1 MTASIEVHLMNTM
14 RKRLSNLGPRLNAAV
29 DWFIPAQ
36 LMQSKKDTLQAV
48 RMFLFSHLFGPLLG
62 HTISLSMLF
71 IGGEA
76 DASWWIFFLAVTA
89 FWPMA
94 FLLRLTGWYVPL
106 ALISIENLMFCI
118 FWGCYQYGGI
128 SSPIMPWL
136 VTVPLLAFFYLP
148 ERSTRIAVA
157 ILIAA
162 NLALFYGVYSTTG
175 FHDSVAQGGLVLLG
189 LISTLCAS
197 VYVSMM
203 ALYHAS
209 IVSSQGELE
218 QEVLRHQATEKQL
231 RDATGQA
238 QRALLA
244 KSEFLAKMS
253 HELKNPLNAII
264 GYSEILIEDV
274 RDEQV
279 QKRKD
284 LTSIRGAGYRLLAL
298 IDSLLELSRL
308 EAGRVQLRCDEFEF
322 AELFNSLVA
331 RMQPDIA
338 AGGNQLTVQHP
349 PGGRIVCDMQKLQR
363 VLEGLLN
370 NAAKFTR
377 NGQVT
382 LTAALR
388 GDTCV
393 LSVKDTGIGIAAER
407 MASLFET
414 FGLSGDET
422 ASRYGDEV
430 RLGLPLAYRYCRL
443 MGGELAVDSAPGRGC
458 TVTVTLPRR
467 LPVEEQRP
475 DARAALH
482 LRAA

>member
-1 MTASIEVHLMNTM
+1 MNTM
-14 RKRLSNLGPRLNAAV
+14 RQRLKNLGPRLNAAV
-29 DWFIPAQ
+29 DWFIPAD
-36 LMQSKKDTLQAV
+36 LMRSKKDTLQAV

-106 ALISIENLMFCI
+106 ALLSIENLMFCI

-157 ILIAA
+157 ILIAT
-162 NLALFYGVYSTTG
+162 NLGLFYGIYSTTG
-175 FHDSVAQGGLVLLG
+175 FRDDVASDGLVALG

-197 VYVSMM
+197 AYVSMM
-203 ALYHAS
+203 ALYYAS

-218 QEVLRHQATEKQL
+218 QEVLRHQATERQL
-231 RDATGQA
+231 RDATNQA

-253 HELKNPLNAII
+253 HELKNPLNAVI

-274 RDEQV
+274 NDTDA
-279 QKRKD
+279 QKTKD
-284 LTSIRGAGYRLLAL
+284 LISIRGAGYRLLSL
-298 IDSLLELSRL
+298 IDRLLELSRL
-308 EAGRVQLRCDEFEF
+308 EAGRVPLR
-322 AELFNSLVA
+322 AEAIELADFVDGLVA
-331 RMQPDIA
+331 RWRPEIE
-338 AGGNQLTVQHP
+338 AGGNRLIVQPPP
-349 PGGRIVCDMQKLQR
+349 PGQIECDAQKLQR
-363 VLEGLLN
+363 VVEGLLS

-377 NGQVT
+377 DGEVT
-382 LTAALR
+382 LAAAVHDDVCL
-388 GDTCV
+388 
-393 LSVKDTGIGIAAER
+393 LSVKDTGVGIAPQR
-407 MASLFET
+407 MAALFET
-414 FGLSGDET
+414 FGLSDDET
-422 ASRYGDEV
+422 ASNYGDEV

-443 MGGELAVDSAPGRGC
+443 MGGELAVDSAPGKGS
-458 TVTVTLPRR
+458 TVTVRLPRR
-467 LPVEEQRP
+467 LSATERRTAAPMDLKLRP
-475 DARAALH
+475 A
-482 LRAA
+482 